1 MRGITPKK
9 AINAVNRFLYK
20 GYEGYSWA
28 TLVLPVINVK
38 KDIDTMNGFVMD
50 CVRAVMTGKRKIG
63 GLGFVKNQ
71 KEGCIT
77 RGKGKNVRANRD
89 KTGARI
95 EGYVSLGCM
104 RAAIVTSRDV
114 YNTLVAN
121 L

>member
-1 MRGITPKK
+1 MNKY
-9 AINAVNRFLYK
+9 LYK
-20 GYEGYSWA
+20 GFDGYSWA

-50 CVRAVMTGKRKIG
+50 CIRAVMTGERKIG
-63 GLGFVKNQ
+63 GLGFVKDQ
-71 KEGCIT
+71 KEGCGT

-95 EGYVSLGCM
+95 EGYKSLGCM
-104 RAAIVTSRDV
+104 RGALLTSRDV